1 MRFPVA
7 APVVP
12 SAGVHARIVEYGA
25 KLRDLGVVSA
35 EELRALLRGVLD
47 VRADG
52 AGAVPD
58 ADDLGVAVGVRAAK
72 VEDALAVALRV
83 PVVRRTLNA
92 SSLSSVKFVDQIFA
106 GIGAKRR

>member
-1 MRFPVA
+1 M
-7 APVVP
+7 VP
-12 SAGVHARIVEYGA
+12 AAGVHARIVEYGA

-72 VEDALAVALRV
+72 VEDALAALVLALRV
-83 PVVRRTLNA
+83 PVVAADTLHVA
-92 SSLSSVKFVDQIFA
+92 DVERVVVVV
-106 GIGAKRR
+106 G

>member
-1 MRFPVA
+1 M
-7 APVVP
+7 VP
-12 SAGVHARIVEYGA
+12 AAGVHARVVEDVV

-35 EELRALLRGVLD
+35 EELRALLRPGVLD

-72 VEDALAVALRV
+72 VEDALAAPVLALRV
-83 PVVRRTLNA
+83 PVVAGDTLH
-92 SSLSSVKFVDQIFA
+92 VVDA
-106 GIGAKRR
+106 ERVVVG

>member
-1 MRFPVA
+1 M
-7 APVVP
+7 VP
-12 SAGVHARIVEYGA
+12 AAGVHARIVEYGA

-72 VEDALAVALRV
+72 VEDALAALVLALRV
-83 PVVRRTLNA
+83 PILAGDTLHVADVERVV
-92 SSLSSVKFVDQIFA
+92 VVVVV
-106 GIGAKRR
+106 G

>member
-72 VEDALAVALRV
+72 VEDALAALVLALRV
-83 PVVRRTLNA
+83 PILAGDTLHVADVERVV
-92 SSLSSVKFVDQIFA
+92 VVVVV
-106 GIGAKRR
+106 G

>member
-47 VRADG
+47 VG

-72 VEDALAVALRV
+72 VEDALAAFVLALRV
-83 PVVRRTLNA
+83 PVVAADTLHVA
-92 SSLSSVKFVDQIFA
+92 DVERVVVVV
-106 GIGAKRR
+106 G

>member
-72 VEDALAVALRV
+72 VEDALAAFVLALRV
-83 PVVRRTLNA
+83 PVVAADTLHVA
-92 SSLSSVKFVDQIFA
+92 DVERVVVVVVV
-106 GIGAKRR
+106 G